1 MWFQICSEDE
11 KFREYFVQI
20 IGYCNAKDEQI
31 SIYEYMPGGTLQRLH
46 DEGLLYF
53 KIQALDW
60 KARLKIALHIMQGNY
75 RTF

>member
-1 MWFQICSEDE
+1 MWFQICSKDE

-46 DEGLLYF
+46 GELF
-53 KIQALDW
+53 
-60 KARLKIALHIMQGNY
+60 HIVQCKE
-75 RTF
+75 